1 MEVFRTAESLEA
13 ALGREIGPTE
23 WMNIEQTRVNQFAD
37 VTEDRQWIH
46 VDQKRAALGPYGG
59 TVAHGFL
66 TVALI
71 PYLLRSLLNI
81 ESTRGINYGLNKVRF
96 PAPVVV
102 ESRIRARAT
111 ISELEKLDGG
121 AVQIVIRN
129 VVEVEG
135 SAKPCCLAELL
146 ARHYFD

>member
-46 VDQKRAALGPYGG
+46 VDQKRAASGPYGG

-81 ESTRGINYGLNKVRF
+81 ESTRGINYGLNKVRSLH
-96 PAPVVV
+96 PSLSKAG
-102 ESRIRARAT
+102 
-111 ISELEKLDGG
+111 SELARRSANLKSWTGALCKL
-121 AVQIVIRN
+121 
-129 VVEVEG
+129 
-135 SAKPCCLAELL
+135 
-146 ARHYFD
+146 